1 MSYPEINQENI
12 FKKNSMNDNS
22 NKSDVCL
29 FNFSNLKSGFK
40 LTLSENNSFNY
51 DLSKVV
57 QHKLKNEKKDIS
69 WQKDISRYIK
79 KANIDLPSPKKLL
92 KIENRNKFMNDY
104 NDSFAQFCGLSKD
117 LFIEI
122 CINNQYKPKIN
133 EFGDIS
139 VSIKNLLEILNN
151 FSSSKRLKMT
161 RRMHKKNKKKKI
173 KVEYL
178 RLDQN
183 KPKNKFVIT
192 RVDKKY
198 EEVKEPEKENE
209 NIKLDSNYDNINKD
223 KTNNENSS
231 SITSKNDSQNSNKNE
246 NKKGK
251 SLLNIKKKLK
261 NISIPTI
268 SSKEKSV
275 ESSSSHHIIKKQNL
289 DSNNNINNNFNF
301 NNNIMNLRKDSKK
314 IASANFENRPFIG
327 PKNILSNQTLSNN
340 LEPTNNNIFNFSSN
354 IIQNYSNNSQTKNE
368 NDIFGKPP
376 ITPFNENNNNNDLN
390 MSLNHILND
399 SINRPMLSPLNF
411 PLEYGN
417 IVSPNIYH
425 FPKNQISPFLQ
436 NVSPFNNNDMREY
449 FVFNNNSG
457 NNSSFLF
464 ENNINENSNNNG
476 NFINIKNN
484 SNNDNNKEIL
494 NLNEQNMNINDK
506 KENNINKNN

>member
-1 MSYPEINQENI
+1 MSYAEINQENI

-69 WQKDISRYIK
+69 WQKDISLYIK
-79 KANIDLPSPKKLL
+79 KANIDLPSPKELL

-104 NDSFAQFCGLSKD
+104 NDSFAQFCGLTKD

-122 CINNQYKPKIN
+122 CINNQYKPKLN

-161 RRMHKKNKKKKI
+161 RRIHKKNKKKKI

-178 RLDQN
+178 RLGQN

-192 RVDKKY
+192 RVDKY

-275 ESSSSHHIIKKQNL
+275 ESSSSQHIINNQNL
-289 DSNNNINNNFNF
+289 DSNNNNNNFKF
-301 NNNIMNLRKDSKK
+301 NNNIMNLSKDSQK

-354 IIQNYSNNSQTKNE
+354 I
-368 NDIFGKPP
+368 
-376 ITPFNENNNNNDLN
+376 
-390 MSLNHILND
+390 
-399 SINRPMLSPLNF
+399 
-411 PLEYGN
+411 
-417 IVSPNIYH
+417 
-425 FPKNQISPFLQ
+425 
-436 NVSPFNNNDMREY
+436 
-449 FVFNNNSG
+449 
-457 NNSSFLF
+457 
-464 ENNINENSNNNG
+464 
-476 NFINIKNN
+476 FIC
-484 SNNDNNKEIL
+484 S
-494 NLNEQNMNINDK
+494 
-506 KENNINKNN
+506 

>member
-1 MSYPEINQENI
+1 MAYPEISQENI
-12 FKKNSMNDNS
+12 FKTNSLNDFS
-22 NKSDVCL
+22 NKAEVCL
-29 FNFSNLKSGFK
+29 FNFSNLKSSFK
-40 LTLSENNSFNY
+40 LSLSENNSFNY
-51 DLSKVV
+51 ELSKVV
-57 QHKLKNEKKDIS
+57 HNKLKNEKKDTS

-79 KANIDLPSPKKLL
+79 KVNIDLPSPKKLL

-104 NDSFAQFCGLSKD
+104 NDSFAHFCGLSKD

-122 CINNQYKPKIN
+122 CLNNKYKPQLN
-133 EFGDIS
+133 EFGNIS
-139 VSIKNLLEILNN
+139 VTIKNILDILNN
-151 FSSSKRLKMT
+151 FSSSKRLKAT
-161 RRMHKKNKKKKI
+161 RRMHKKNKKKNI
-173 KVEYL
+173 KYEYL
-178 RLDQN
+178 KLVQN
-183 KPKNKFVIT
+183 KPKDKFIIT
-192 RVDKKY
+192 RVGKD
-198 EEVKEPEKENE
+198 EEAKEPEKENE

-223 KTNNENSS
+223 KSNNENIS
-231 SITSKNDSQNSNKNE
+231 SIVSKNDSESSNKNE

-275 ESSSSHHIIKKQNL
+275 DSSSSQHIINNQNL
-289 DSNNNINNNFNF
+289 NSNNNNNNFNF
-301 NNNIMNLRKDSKK
+301 NNNIMNLSKESKK
-314 IASANFENRPFIG
+314 IASANIENRPFIG
-327 PKNILSNQTLSNN
+327 PKNIISNQTLSNN
-340 LEPTNNNIFNFSSN
+340 LESNNNNIFNFSSN
-354 IIQNYSNNSQTKNE
+354 IIQNHSSNSYNKNE

-376 ITPFNENNNNNDLN
+376 ITPFNENNNNNNDLN

-417 IVSPNIYH
+417 IVSPNICH
-425 FPKNQISPFLQ
+425 FPKNEMISPFFQ

-449 FVFNNNSG
+449 FVFNNNFG

-464 ENNINENSNNNG
+464 GNNINENSNNNG

-494 NLNEQNMNINDK
+494 EQNMNINDK